1 MIPEQLFTK
10 EDSDDDRIFYA
21 SPRLAKHIDE
31 NACQTTIF
39 WLGMNNNRLTE
50 YRR

>member
-39 WLGMNNNRLTE
+39 
-50 YRR
+50 